1 MWTDSWVVYVKQSH
15 ETDTIAINGYSAK
28 YLTIAG
34 HPTVKCPTSPHAYLS
49 LSTSNPRDLKA
60 TTNYLQVFFFTMIL
74 HLQSML

>member
-1 MWTDSWVVYVKQSH
+1 MRTDSLVVYVKQSH
-15 ETDTIAINGYSAK
+15 ESDTIAIDGYSAK

-34 HPTVKCPTSPHAYLS
+34 HPTVKCPTSSHTYLS

-60 TTNYLQVFFFTMIL
+60 ATNYLQFFFFTMIL